1 MIKANWIDRAIAT
14 VAPERAAKRL
24 HARARMAALD
34 QVRMMYD
41 GAARGGRVGY
51 RAIGGTSA
59 NTEILRSL
67 QRLRDVCRDLDR
79 NNAIAGNCRRGITAN
94 VVGAGIIPTVVDAGP
109 RDKKRLQGLIKD
121 HFDTPAIDF
130 DGRNTLYGLEALLCD
145 TLVRDGEVL
154 LVRYT
159 PPARLRLP
167 VPMQVRVLEID
178 YLDVNRTGPQTG
190 GGVCFE
196 GVEFDAEG
204 RRIAYWLYD
213 EHPGGGVTWRYPTS
227 RRVAASDV
235 AHLYR
240 VDRPGQMR
248 GVPWGAPV
256 IVTQWDLHDYEDAE
270 LVRQKIAACFA
281 VFLTG
286 DPPKNLADKVS
297 TTETSLA
304 GTPLETVEPGMI
316 ERLPNGTSVSFA
328 TPPMVQGYRD
338 YIGVNQRKICS
349 GYGVPYELGS
359 GDLSQVTFISGRLG
373 GLNFNRNVDQW
384 RWHIVIPHGCG
395 SVARWFLEAAAVLLG
410 GPVKARLDWT
420 PPRREMVS
428 PKDEVPPIKEAIRAG
443 LTSRSEELRK
453 AGYDPEEIEAE
464 QAEENA
470 RADKLGLRFDSDGR
484 FPLNTRG
491 SETLAPA
498 GDNPPADNSG
508 AQPPA
513 KPNGAGAPHP

>member
-1 MIKANWIDRAIAT
+1 MANANWLDRAIAT
-14 VAPERAAKRL
+14 VAPERAARRL
-24 HARARMAALD
+24 HARARIAALD

-79 NNAIAGNCRRGITAN
+79 NNAIAGNCRTGITSQ
-94 VVGAGIIPTVVDAGP
+94 VVGAGIIPTVVDAGL
-109 RDKKRLQGLIKD
+109 RAKANLQAMIKD

-130 DGRNTLYGLEALLCD
+130 DGRSTLYGIEALSCD
-145 TLVRDGEVL
+145 ALVRDGEVL

-178 YLDVNRTGPQTG
+178 YLDVTRTGPQPS

-196 GVEFDAEG
+196 GIEFDADG

-213 EHPGGGVTWRYPTS
+213 EHPGGGVSWRYPTS
-227 RRVAASDV
+227 RRVPAADV

-256 IVTQWDLHDYEDAE
+256 IISQWDLKDYQDAE

-286 DPPKNLADKVS
+286 DPPKTLADKVS
-297 TTETSLA
+297 TTEKTPV

-316 ERLPNGTSVSFA
+316 ERLPNGSTVSFA

-338 YIGVNQRKICS
+338 YVGVHNRTICM
-349 GYGVPYELGS
+349 GYGVPYEVGS

-373 GLNFNRNVDQW
+373 MLKFNRDVDRW
-384 RWHIVIPHGCG
+384 RWHIVIPHACG
-395 SVARWFLEAAAVLLG
+395 SVARWFLEASAVPLG
-410 GPVKARLDWT
+410 GQVKARLDWT

-428 PKDEVPPIKEAIRAG
+428 PKDEVPPIKDAIRAG

-464 QAEENA
+464 LAEENA

-491 SETLAPA
+491 SEELTPA
-498 GDNPPADNSG
+498 GDNPPPDNNTRR
-508 AQPPA
+508 PPA
-513 KPNGAGAPHP
+513 AAN